1 MKQILQS
8 WKEISACKNDDG
20 AGTYYVIMSVY
31 CLQCLPNLYLK
42 LKQLLIFSTF
52 LMSQSLGGSICESD
66 STSCTVGWFFTQYS
80 YILCL
85 FGSTFDF
92 LNIIETIHVCHFWPD
107 RTHFPF
113 FWKWCLCLLSC
124 LYFSPLFLH
133 ILSPPQPSAS
143 HHNVS
148 RVSFVCMSM
157 HLF

>member
-1 MKQILQS
+1 MS
-8 WKEISACKNDDG
+8 TACN
-20 AGTYYVIMSVY
+20 ACQTFTLNLSSCSFSPHFWCPSPWVALYVKV
-31 CLQCLPNLYLK
+31 
-42 LKQLLIFSTF
+42 T
-52 LMSQSLGGSICESD
+52 LGKK

-92 LNIIETIHVCHFWPD
+92 LNIMETIHVGHFWPE

-113 FWKWCLCLLSC
+113 FWKWCLCLFSC

-148 RVSFVCMSM
+148 RVSFVCMTM
-157 HLF
+157 HLLWFT